1 MRVNL
6 VSLLLLSLSATVM
19 AQDAL
24 PEDIAALYSKYGG
37 FEYAVMMMDRDEWE
51 AYRNWEGYNQ
61 QDVIDVIER
70 HQSTPEYLERKA
82 ARKQQRMTRAGECDC

>member
-37 FEYAVMMMDRDEWE
+37 FEYAVEHD
-51 AYRNWEGYNQ
+51 AKAGAVTFPPGGKAKNAS
-61 QDVIDVIER
+61 ER
-70 HQSTPEYLERKA
+70 VVAH
-82 ARKQQRMTRAGECDC
+82 AGSP

>member
-37 FEYAVMMMDRDEWE
+37 FEYAVMMLSL
-51 AYRNWEGYNQ
+51 
-61 QDVIDVIER
+61 IHI
-70 HQSTPEYLERKA
+70 
-82 ARKQQRMTRAGECDC
+82 

>member
-61 QDVIDVIER
+61 QDVIDVI
-70 HQSTPEYLERKA
+70 KA
-82 ARKQQRMTRAGECDC
+82 TIARALAALPSLLRLSQGL